1 MTKYQ
6 GSTQI
11 WTLLTSAAL
20 ERKTYTY
27 GGIAGTL
34 GFKGGGVMVAQ
45 FLGPIMWL
53 CEYKKYPPLTV
64 LVVNKKTGL
73 PGDGLSTI
81 NEVNSDRE
89 KVFNFDWLGIE
100 PPQIKDFQDAESLLK
115 KHN

>member
-6 GSTQI
+6 RSTQI

-27 GGIAGTL
+27 GGIADTL
-34 GFKGGGVMVAQ
+34 GFKIPIVVAQ

-53 CEYKKYPPLTV
+53 CEDNEYPPLTV
-64 LVVNKKTGL
+64 LVVNQETGL

-81 NEVNSDRE
+81 DEVNSDRE
-89 KVFNFDWLGIE
+89 KVFNFDWFGIE